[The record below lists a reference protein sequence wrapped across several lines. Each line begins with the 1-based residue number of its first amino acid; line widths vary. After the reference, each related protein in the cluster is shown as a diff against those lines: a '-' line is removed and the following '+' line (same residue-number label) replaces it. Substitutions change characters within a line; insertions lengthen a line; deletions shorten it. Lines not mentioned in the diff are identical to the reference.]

1 MLCLQLVKGRAFGT
15 PSFDALFMELLLMQ
29 EQVQGKV
36 RDLALGSKVV

>member
-1 MLCLQLVKGRAFGT
+1 MLCLQLVKGKAFRV
-15 PSFDALFMELLLMQ
+15 PSFDALFTELLLMQ

>member
-15 PSFDALFMELLLMQ
+15 PSFDALFMELLMQ